1 MGSVEPF
8 AISDRVNL
16 LEPQVVATVFILAG
30 SACLQA
36 TVGFAA
42 GLMGIPLLLWVG
54 NSLPEAQT
62 LIITAML
69 PQNAL
74 LLWKLRHYTSP
85 REVAV
90 PAVVRL
96 SFMPLGLLV
105 LAWLVGNSSQLIEP
119 IVGAIVLAAVISQM
133 VSGRRWETARRWYWI
148 LATFGLSGILQGLSG
163 MSAPP
168 MLLWV
173 HGQRFS
179 ANRARS
185 FLFAMYLT
193 NFLPQLALMLWAFGP
208 KLLTSVLV
216 ALLALPLI
224 VLGSLLGLKLGNRL
238 GDKGLR
244 PVTYVLLIWI
254 AIACL
259 LDPWLS

>member
-1 MGSVEPF
+1 V
-8 AISDRVNL
+8 IDVQ
-16 LEPQVVATVFILAG
+16 PQVVATIFILAG

-54 NSLPEAQT
+54 NTLPEAQV

-74 LLWKLRHYTSP
+74 LLVKLRRHITP
-85 REVAV
+85 REIAL
-90 PAVVRL
+90 PAAVRL
-96 SFMPLGLLV
+96 SFMPLGILL
-105 LAWLVGNSSQLIEP
+105 LAWLVQHSSLAIQPL
-119 IVGAIVLAAVISQM
+119 VGAIVLSAVLSQIIG
-133 VSGRRWETARRWYWI
+133 GRPWVTAGRWYWVV
-148 LATFGLSGILQGLSG
+148 ATFGLSGLLQGLSG

-179 ANRARS
+179 ANRARG
-185 FLFAMYLT
+185 FLFAMYLS

-208 KLLTSVLV
+208 KLLTSVLL
-216 ALLALPLI
+216 AILALPLI
-224 VLGSLLGLKLGNRL
+224 VLGSLVGLRLGNRL
-238 GDKGLR
+238 GDRWLR
-244 PVTYVLLIWI
+244 PITYGLLIWM
-254 AIACL
+254 AVACL

>member
-1 MGSVEPF
+1 MD
-8 AISDRVNL
+8 AQTI
-16 LEPQVVATVFILAG
+16 ATVLILAG

-54 NSLPEAQT
+54 NTLPEAQV

-74 LLWKLRHYTSP
+74 LLWKLRSHTSLS
-85 REVAV
+85 ETAF
-90 PAVVRL
+90 PAAVRL
-96 SFMPLGLLV
+96 SCMPLGLLG
-105 LAWLVGNSSQLIEP
+105 LAWLVCNYEF
-119 IVGAIVLAAVISQM
+119 IVQPLVGTIVLAAVLTQAF
-133 VSGRRWETARRWYWI
+133 SGQSWHTAGRWYWI
-148 LATFGLSGILQGLSG
+148 VATFGLSGLLQGLSG

-179 ANRARS
+179 VNRARS
-185 FLFAMYLT
+185 FLFAMYLS

-208 KLLTSVLV
+208 KLLTCVSLAIV
-216 ALLALPLI
+216 ALPLI
-224 VLGSLLGLKLGNRL
+224 VLGSLLGLRLGNRL
-238 GDKGLR
+238 GDRWLR
-244 PVTYVLLIWI
+244 PTTYVLLVWM
-254 AIACL
+254 AVACL

>member
-1 MGSVEPF
+1 MGSF
-8 AISDRVNL
+8 F
-16 LEPQVVATVFILAG
+16 EPQFVATLFILAG

-42 GLMGIPLLLWVG
+42 GLMGIPLLLWAG
-54 NSLPEAQT
+54 NSLPEAQV

-74 LLWKLRHYTSP
+74 LVWKLRHHIQP
-85 REVAV
+85 REVAM
-90 PAVVRL
+90 PAIVRL
-96 SFMPLGLLV
+96 SFMPLGLLA
-105 LAWLVGNSSQLIEP
+105 LAWLVGHYAVAIKPL
-119 IVGAIVLAAVISQM
+119 VGAIVLAAVSSQM
-133 VSGRRWETARRWYWI
+133 INARPWANAQRWYWV
-148 LATFGLSGILQGLSG
+148 LGTFGLSGVLQGLSG

-185 FLFAMYLT
+185 FLFAMYLS

-208 KLLTSVLV
+208 TLLTSVLL
-216 ALLALPLI
+216 ALTALPLI
-224 VLGSLLGLKLGNRL
+224 VLGSLLGLRLGNRL
-238 GDKGLR
+238 GDRWLR
-244 PVTYVLLIWI
+244 PVTYGLLIWM
-254 AIACL
+254 AVACL

>member
-1 MGSVEPF
+1 MNF
-8 AISDRVNL
+8 
-16 LEPQVVATVFILAG
+16 LEPQIIATIFILAG

-42 GLMGIPLLLWVG
+42 GLMGIPLLLWAG
-54 NSLPEAQT
+54 NSLPESQI

-74 LLWKLRHYTSP
+74 LLWKLRHHTSAA
-85 REVAV
+85 EIAV
-90 PAVVRL
+90 PAIVRL
-96 SFMPLGLLV
+96 SFMPLGLFALS
-105 LAWLVGNSSQLIEP
+105 WLVHNWAGLIEP
-119 IVGAIVLAAVISQM
+119 LIGAIVLTAVISQI
-133 VSGRRWETARRWYWI
+133 VSGRRWETAGRWYWV
-148 LATFGLSGILQGLSG
+148 LTTFGLSGVMQGLSG

-224 VLGSLLGLKLGNRL
+224 ILGSLIGLRLGNRI

-244 PVTYVLLIWI
+244 PVTYALLIWI

-259 LDPWLS
+259 LDPWFS

>member
-1 MGSVEPF
+1 
-8 AISDRVNL
+8 VNF
-16 LEPQVVATVFILAG
+16 LEPQVIATVFILA
-30 SACLQA
+30 SAACLQA

-42 GLMGIPLLLWVG
+42 GLMGIPLLLWAG

-74 LLWKLRHYTSP
+74 LLWKLRHHTSAS
-85 REVAV
+85 EIAV

-96 SFMPLGLLV
+96 AFMPLGLFA
-105 LAWLVGNSSQLIEP
+105 LAWLVRNSSHLIEP
-119 IVGAIVLAAVISQM
+119 LVGAIVLTAVIAQTI
-133 VSGRRWETARRWYWI
+133 SGRRWESAGRWYWV
-148 LATFGLSGILQGLSG
+148 LATFGLSGLLQGISG

-208 KLLTSVLV
+208 KLLTSVLL
-216 ALLALPLI
+216 ALVALPLI
-224 VLGSLLGLKLGNRL
+224 VSGSLIGLRLGNRI

-244 PVTYVLLIWI
+244 PVTYALLIWM